1 MTCTNKYI
9 MVNIVEYTQLSKIS
23 YIVSN
28 ARITCV
34 QYLEY
39 LKVTDV
45 NITLHGGLHDQLI
58 LLEVETQNCLSEYYV
73 NSNQLSVEEEE
84 TIEVEAN
91 GMVNKQM
98 AVLYRLNCFPEN

>member
-45 NITLHGGLHDQLI
+45 NITLNGGLHD
-58 LLEVETQNCLSEYYV
+58 
-73 NSNQLSVEEEE
+73 
-84 TIEVEAN
+84 
-91 GMVNKQM
+91 
-98 AVLYRLNCFPEN
+98 

>member
-1 MTCTNKYI
+1 MFTTGFKKIYANNVFTYAVNDLHEQYI

-45 NITLHGGLHDQLI
+45 NITLHGGLHD
-58 LLEVETQNCLSEYYV
+58 
-73 NSNQLSVEEEE
+73 
-84 TIEVEAN
+84 
-91 GMVNKQM
+91 
-98 AVLYRLNCFPEN
+98 

>member
-1 MTCTNKYI
+1 MTCMNNAMI

-28 ARITCV
+28 ARIHNPFTRSV

-45 NITLHGGLHDQLI
+45 NITLHGGLHD
-58 LLEVETQNCLSEYYV
+58 
-73 NSNQLSVEEEE
+73 
-84 TIEVEAN
+84 
-91 GMVNKQM
+91 
-98 AVLYRLNCFPEN
+98 

>member
-1 MTCTNKYI
+1 

-39 LKVTDV
+39 LIKVTDV
-45 NITLHGGLHDQLI
+45 NITLHGGLHD
-58 LLEVETQNCLSEYYV
+58 
-73 NSNQLSVEEEE
+73 
-84 TIEVEAN
+84 
-91 GMVNKQM
+91 
-98 AVLYRLNCFPEN
+98 